1 MASNTATAAV
11 SRPYAEALMSLAQSN
26 NVADKFD
33 SDVRSLLNLLK
44 ESQPLQ
50 NFFANPFIDAEDKK
64 GVISKILSD
73 DTNPIFR
80 NFLMLLVDRR
90 RITLVEDIGQE
101 YLAKLRELNQTVLAE
116 VISAV
121 PLTDEQQ
128 QTIKEK
134 VKAMTDAR
142 EVELDSKINSDIIG
156 GVIIKV
162 GSQVVDSSLR
172 GSVTPLIFE
181 LERVNR
187 FWILDFGFWIE
198 NHISC

>member
-1 MASNTATAAV
+1 MASNTTTAAI
-11 SRPYAEALMSLAQSN
+11 SRPYAEALMSIAQSN

-33 SDVRSLLNLLK
+33 SDVRSLLNLIK

-50 NFFANPFIDAEDKK
+50 NFFANPFISGEDKK

-90 RITLVEDIGQE
+90 RITLVEDIAQE

-134 VKAMTDAR
+134 VKSMTDAR
-142 EVELDSKINSDIIG
+142 EVELDSTIDSDIIG

-172 GSVTPLIFE
+172 GQLRRLSLS
-181 LERVNR
+181 LK
-187 FWILDFGFWIE
+187 G
-198 NHISC
+198 

>member
-1 MASNTATAAV
+1 MANNTATAAV
-11 SRPYAEALMSLAQSN
+11 SRPYAEALMSLAKSN

-101 YLAKLRELNQTVLAE
+101 YLAKLREFNQTVLAE

-121 PLTDEQQ
+121 PLTDEQK

-134 VKAMTDAR
+134 VKSMTDAR

-172 GSVTPLIFE
+172 GQLRRLSLS
-181 LERVNR
+181 LK
-187 FWILDFGFWIE
+187 G
-198 NHISC
+198 

>member
-11 SRPYAEALMSLAQSN
+11 SRPYAEALMSIAQSN

-33 SDVRSLLNLLK
+33 SDVRSLLNLIK

-50 NFFANPFIDAEDKK
+50 NFFANPFISGEDKK

-90 RITLVEDIGQE
+90 RITLVEDIAQE

-121 PLTDEQQ
+121 PLTEEQQ

-134 VKAMTDAR
+134 VKSMTDAR
-142 EVELDSKINSDIIG
+142 EVELDSTIDSDIIG

-172 GSVTPLIFE
+172 GQLRRLSLS
-181 LERVNR
+181 LN
-187 FWILDFGFWIE
+187 
-198 NHISC
+198 N